1 MAVDTNSISHY
12 YQPVIRNYRD
22 RDAQAVAERR
32 RVSKFPEDIQRRAQ
46 GKLMIL
52 NNAKDLNDLRVP
64 PGNRLEALSGDRAG
78 QHSIRINRQWRIC
91 FVWYEGNAFE
101 VEIVDYH

>member
-12 YQPVIRNYRD
+12 YQRVIRNYRD

-78 QHSIRINRQWRIC
+78 HSTAFASIGSGVSASYGTKGMLLKWR
-91 FVWYEGNAFE
+91 
-101 VEIVDYH
+101 